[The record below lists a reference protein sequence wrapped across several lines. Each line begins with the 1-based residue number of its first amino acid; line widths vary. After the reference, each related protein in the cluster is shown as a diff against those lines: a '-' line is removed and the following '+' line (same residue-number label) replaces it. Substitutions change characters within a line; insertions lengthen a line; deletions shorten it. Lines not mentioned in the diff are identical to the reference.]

1 MEQSRVATSVSNS
14 ISKPAET
21 IVPISDLIANRW
33 SPRVFDTSH
42 ELSHGDVLA
51 LAEAARWAP
60 SSNNAQPWK
69 LAILTRETPE
79 FQAISHSGLTG
90 FNQTWAPKASAFVV
104 VMADQVRPDGNPWDK
119 AIAFYNAGLMSAQV
133 VFEAESMGLKAH
145 YMGGIVHDQIEATL
159 EVSGVWVVN
168 VIAIGKQGDVSGV
181 PAELQER
188 ESAPRTRKSLEEII
202 LHGLTR

>member
-1 MEQSRVATSVSNS
+1 MEQSRVANSVSIS

-33 SPRVFDTSH
+33 SPRVFDISH

-69 LAILTRETPE
+69 LAILTRETTE
-79 FQAISHSGLTG
+79 FQAISNSGLTG

-133 VFEAESMGLKAH
+133 VYEAEAMGLKAH
-145 YMGGIVHDQIEATL
+145 YMGGIVHDQIEAIL
-159 EVSGVWVVN
+159 EVSGIWVVN
-168 VIAIGKQGDVSGV
+168 VIAIGKQGDVSEV

>member
-1 MEQSRVATSVSNS
+1 MSNS

-21 IVPISDLIANRW
+21 IVPISPLIAHRW
-33 SPRVFDTSH
+33 SPRVFDSKH

-69 LAILTRETPE
+69 LSILTRGSAE
-79 FQAISHSGLTG
+79 FEATSKVGLTG
-90 FNQTWAPKASAFVV
+90 FNQSWAPNASAYVV

-119 AIAFYNAGLMSAQV
+119 AIAYYNAGLMSAQV
-133 VFEAESMGLKAH
+133 VFEAESMGLKSH
-145 YMGGIVHDQIEATL
+145 YMGGIVHDEIERIL
-159 EVSGVWVVN
+159 GVSGVWIVN
-168 VIAIGKQGDVSGV
+168 VIAIGRQGDIASAS
-181 PAELQER
+181 AELQER
-188 ESAPRTRKSLEEII
+188 EQAPRARKELAEII

>member
-1 MEQSRVATSVSNS
+1 MSNS
-14 ISKPAET
+14 IFKPAET
-21 IVPISDLIANRW
+21 IVPISPLIANRW
-33 SPRVFDTSH
+33 SPRVFDATH

-69 LAILTRETPE
+69 LSILARGSAE
-79 FQAISHSGLTG
+79 FEAISETGLTG
-90 FNQTWAPKASAFVV
+90 FNQSWAPNASAYAV

-133 VFEAESMGLKAH
+133 VFEAEAMGLKAH

-188 ESAPRTRKSLEEII
+188 EAAPRTRKSLEEII